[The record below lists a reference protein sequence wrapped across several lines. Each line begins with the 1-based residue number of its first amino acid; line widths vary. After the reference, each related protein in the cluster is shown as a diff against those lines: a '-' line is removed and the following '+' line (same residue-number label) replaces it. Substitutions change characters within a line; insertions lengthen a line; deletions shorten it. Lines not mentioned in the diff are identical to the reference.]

1 MKTLADKFAL
11 KELIDW
17 VSILADRKD
26 FNKQVQLFTEKA
38 YSETFAGGKSILK
51 LQGRA
56 ATAEAFDNFLKGFD
70 TIYHFNGQQ
79 VVTINGDTATGTAYC
94 TVTLIGNEQGK
105 KMKTTIGVVYQDDY
119 VREDRLWLIDRRIGN
134 FDWQEKQEMI

>member
-26 FNKQVQLFTEKA
+26 FNKQVQLFTENA
-38 YSETFAGGKSILK
+38 HSETFASGKSILK

-56 ATAEAFDNFLKGFD
+56 AMAEAFDSFLKGFD

-79 VVTINGDTATGTAYC
+79 VVNINGDKATGIAYC
-94 TVTLIGNEQGK
+94 TVSLIGNEQGK
-105 KMKTTIGVVYQDDY
+105 KMKTTIGAVYQDDY
-119 VREDRLWLIDRRIGN
+119 VREDGRWLIDRRIGN